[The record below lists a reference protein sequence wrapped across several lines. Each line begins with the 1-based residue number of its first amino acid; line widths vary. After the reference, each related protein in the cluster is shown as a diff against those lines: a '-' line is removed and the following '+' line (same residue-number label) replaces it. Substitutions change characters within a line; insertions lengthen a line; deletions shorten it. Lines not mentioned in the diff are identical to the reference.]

1 VAGQRITGYPAL
13 VPEERD
19 RTAPGRSGK
28 DSRSG
33 KDRRGGGQAGAQGAT
48 VAVRI
53 LSSAA
58 EQRAA
63 QRRGVIALLQL
74 RLPSPERYVLEH
86 LNNREKLVFTQNPH
100 GSVTELIADCTVAAI
115 DKLVPA
121 EPPFTRAEFDRLH
134 DHVRA
139 ELIDTVFQVT
149 ALVEQVLSGAARI
162 RKALKQ
168 SASLAAIN
176 SLNDVKAQLEHLVH
190 PGFVAATGWE
200 QLQHLPRYVRAMEVR
215 LEKLAGHLQRDTAGM
230 LAVQKLED
238 DYDAA
243 LDALPAAMAVPD
255 DLRRVGWMI
264 EELRVSLFAQELG
277 TAHTVSEKRI
287 RKALKDALE
296 AARP

>member
-1 VAGQRITGYPAL
+1 
-13 VPEERD
+13 
-19 RTAPGRSGK
+19 
-28 DSRSG
+28 
-33 KDRRGGGQAGAQGAT
+33 
-48 VAVRI
+48 
-53 LSSAA
+53 
-58 EQRAA
+58 
-63 QRRGVIALLQL
+63 VIALLQL

-243 LDALPAAMAVPD
+243 LDALPAAMPVPE

-277 TAHTVSEKRI
+277 TAQTVSEKRI

>member
-1 VAGQRITGYPAL
+1 
-13 VPEERD
+13 
-19 RTAPGRSGK
+19 PGRRTPGR
-28 DSRSG
+28 D
-33 KDRRGGGQAGAQGAT
+33 AT

-63 QRRGVIALLQL
+63 QRRGVITLLLL
-74 RLPSPERYVLEH
+74 RVPSPERYVLEH

-115 DKLVPA
+115 DKLTPS
-121 EPPFTRAEFDRLH
+121 EPPFTRAAYDTLH
-134 DHVRA
+134 EHVRA

-162 RKALKQ
+162 RKQLKR
-168 SASLAAIN
+168 APSLAAVN

-190 PGFVAATGWE
+190 PGFVAATGYD

-215 LEKLAGHLQRDTAGM
+215 LEKLAGHLQRDTVNM

-243 LDALPAAMAVPD
+243 LDTLPPSAPVPD
-255 DLRRVGWMI
+255 ELRRVAWMI

-296 AARP
+296 AARA